1 LISSSSM
8 HSYFSLGFLSYC
20 IPHHRLLHSFPTRRS
35 SDLTARIPSAPPL
48 LDAHPLPGVVAA
60 AAAGAD
66 AAGRPGASR
75 GVAVLRPGQVARVHD
90 PRGSGTIAVVA
101 GGRVGGDDPPVR
113 QPAGVGGVGHG
124 AALVAGDLSGCDERV
139 MLLVV
144 SGAHWPPPVTSA
156 DV

>member
-48 LDAHPLPGVVAA
+48 LDASPLPVVVAA

-75 GVAVLRPGQVARVHD
+75 GVAVLRPGQRSEEHTSELQS
-90 PRGSGTIAVVA
+90 REN
-101 GGRVGGDDPPVR
+101 
-113 QPAGVGGVGHG
+113 
-124 AALVAGDLSGCDERV
+124 LVCR
-139 MLLVV
+139 LLLEKKKRNKQTNMHRTY
-144 SGAHWPPPVTSA
+144 S
-156 DV
+156 